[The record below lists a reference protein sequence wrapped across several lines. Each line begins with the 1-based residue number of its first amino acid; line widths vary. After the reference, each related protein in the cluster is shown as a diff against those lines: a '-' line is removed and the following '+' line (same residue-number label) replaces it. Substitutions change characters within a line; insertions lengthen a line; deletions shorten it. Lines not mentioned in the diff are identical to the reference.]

1 MRITKKQKQIFEAH
15 LDAFMKDKFDV
26 SNFSKP
32 NDSGNDSPNRL
43 QELLLSGKTC
53 RSLWDYIWENNVSIE
68 SQLMASN
75 KVFGFVSE
83 KAKKDSRIGFKE
95 FLNKPMINIR

>member
-15 LDAFMKDKFDV
+15 LDAFMNDKFDV
-26 SNFSKP
+26 SNFSEH
-32 NDSGNDSPNRL
+32 NDSGNDSSNRL
-43 QELLLSGKTC
+43 HELLMAGKTC

-75 KVFGFVSE
+75 EVLRHVSN
-83 KAKKDSRIGFKE
+83 KAKKDSRDAFRD
-95 FLNKPMINIR
+95 FLNKPMLNIR

>member
-26 SNFSKP
+26 SNFSEH
-32 NDSGNDSPNRL
+32 NDGGNDSSNRL
-43 QELLLSGKTC
+43 HELLLSGKTC

-75 KVFGFVSE
+75 KVFGFISN
-83 KAKKDSRIGFKE
+83 KAKKDSRDAFKNL
-95 FLNKPMINIR
+95 LNKPMLNIR